1 MAEGTVDE
9 AYYYSSRRKEQQ
21 MHHLLETVKR
31 RGLKIPRRRKT
42 TLLDYIEP

>member
-21 MHHLLETVKR
+21 MHHLLETVKQ
-31 RGLKIPRRRKT
+31 RGLKPTKRKN